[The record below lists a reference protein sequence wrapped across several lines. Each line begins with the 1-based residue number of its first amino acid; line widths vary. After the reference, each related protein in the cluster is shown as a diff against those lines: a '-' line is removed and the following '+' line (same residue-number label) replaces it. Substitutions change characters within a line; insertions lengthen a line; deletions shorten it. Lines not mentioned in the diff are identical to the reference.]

1 MPFRIRLGVPEME
14 AYWND
19 LTVRKLQSKLDKHEE
34 KFSNQPAEDQFRLPT
49 EAVRTGS
56 SPAAA

>member
-34 KFSNQPAEDQFRLPT
+34 KFFKPAR
-49 EAVRTGS
+49 
-56 SPAAA
+56 